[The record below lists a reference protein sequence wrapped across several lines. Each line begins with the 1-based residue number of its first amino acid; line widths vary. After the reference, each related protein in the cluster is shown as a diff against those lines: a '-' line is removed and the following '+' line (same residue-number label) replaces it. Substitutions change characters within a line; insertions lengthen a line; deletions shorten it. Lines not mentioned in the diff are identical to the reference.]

1 MCLLNRMTLPWILD
15 ALHCPITSLTQS
27 GTSFQS
33 YHIWDQ
39 LNILACHLFPTWD
52 RKPRE
57 KPCLKVRSRGRGP
70 VLGGNGELGHEI
82 CLCLRTCLGS
92 GILSSWGN
100 PLGKEMDVVKLSV
113 ELTEARGQ
121 GGKKEGR
128 RQLSLTLDNRH
139 QEPTLTVTS
148 QELHPGGPLLSLQFP
163 HTPVPRVTVGHLT
176 PDTFPVCLADYRGW
190 WLLFTHP
197 NTPCLTVTNKVHGSM
212 TGKRQELLQ
221 LLTLL
226 STPLLG
232 QSYRCHVPLTALPSP
247 RLSLVSLSHST

>member
-1 MCLLNRMTLPWILD
+1 MTLPWILD
-15 ALHCPITSLTQS
+15 ALHCPIISLTQS

-57 KPCLKVRSRGRGP
+57 KPCLKVRSRGKGP

-148 QELHPGGPLLSLQFP
+148 QELHPGGPMLSLQFP
-163 HTPVPRVTVGHLT
+163 HTPVPRVTMGH
-176 PDTFPVCLADYRGW
+176 
-190 WLLFTHP
+190 
-197 NTPCLTVTNKVHGSM
+197 
-212 TGKRQELLQ
+212 
-221 LLTLL
+221 
-226 STPLLG
+226 
-232 QSYRCHVPLTALPSP
+232 
-247 RLSLVSLSHST
+247 